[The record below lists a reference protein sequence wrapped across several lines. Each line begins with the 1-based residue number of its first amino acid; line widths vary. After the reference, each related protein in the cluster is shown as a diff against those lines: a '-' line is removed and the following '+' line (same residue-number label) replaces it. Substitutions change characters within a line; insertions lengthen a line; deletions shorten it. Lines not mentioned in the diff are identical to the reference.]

1 VSWWREPNQPRERDA
16 FDALMPKE
24 QKPMTEPDL
33 QRMERQWLPDNVP
46 PLIAEVRRL
55 QGLIKQAEWA
65 AGIDY
70 PHESESRGSC
80 PWCGCERPHAKF
92 CQAFPPVG

>member
-24 QKPMTEPDL
+24 QKPMTEQDL

-46 PLIAEVRRL
+46 PLIDEVRRL
-55 QGLIKQAEWA
+55 QALIKQAEWFRDS
-65 AGIDY
+65 DY
-70 PHESESRGSC
+70 GEMC
-80 PWCGCERPHAKF
+80 PWCEKARPRHKPD
-92 CQAFPPVG
+92 CPAFPPV